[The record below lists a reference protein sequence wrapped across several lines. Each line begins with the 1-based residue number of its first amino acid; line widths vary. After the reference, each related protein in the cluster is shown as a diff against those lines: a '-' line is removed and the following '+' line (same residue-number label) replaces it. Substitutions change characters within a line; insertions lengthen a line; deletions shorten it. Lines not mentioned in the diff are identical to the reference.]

1 LPLLCR
7 AHPGRPA
14 AGSGRRRAGR
24 CRGPRPAGGLP
35 SAPLPVTSLQA
46 NGAAAAAPGPAA
58 CRRGTIGPLC
68 ACPVRP
74 EVIGNAAAS
83 ALLSWPA
90 LASTLNDPG
99 RADGNQHV
107 QRRFGL
113 PVKILPYLNRDCD
126 IEHLASRAVLKNTM
140 SVSSGDFT
148 RCLGLRTA
156 QHPCRSLAANG
167 AAILSLN
174 SGNPRPACPSTRR

>member
-1 LPLLCR
+1 MTL
-7 AHPGRPA
+7 
-14 AGSGRRRAGR
+14 AGR
-24 CRGPRPAGGLP
+24 T
-35 SAPLPVTSLQA
+35 VTSMF
-46 NGAAAAAPGPAA
+46 
-58 CRRGTIGPLC
+58 
-68 ACPVRP
+68 
-74 EVIGNAAAS
+74 S
-83 ALLSWPA
+83 ADLRIQSEFSPTC
-90 LASTLNDPG
+90 S
-99 RADGNQHV
+99 
-107 QRRFGL
+107 
-113 PVKILPYLNRDCD
+113 RDCD